1 MIKFTEIRTDF
12 KCYFC
17 IQLLPHLLILEKILK
32 AKKGEKNN
40 NNNPLSQLP
49 AIDKLLSLPEIQ
61 DLQTSFS
68 RTLVTDALRSVVS
81 DIRNEILAGNTEIK
95 FPEPEEYVTLTRQRI
110 EEKTRPRLCTV
121 VNATG
126 TVTHTNLGR
135 ALLAPSVCESLQ
147 NAAQNYVNLEYD
159 LETGKRGH
167 RDRITEPLLQQLT
180 GCEASTVVN
189 NNAAAVLIA
198 LQTVAQGKE
207 VIVSRGELIEIGG
220 AFRIPDVMAAS
231 GAILREVGTTNRTH
245 LRDYAE
251 AIKENTALILKVHPS
266 NYKIVGFTTTPDMH
280 ELTELG
286 AEHGIPTMED
296 LGSGA
301 LIDLSQFGLPH
312 EPVVAERIASGV
324 DIVTFSGDKLLG
336 GPQAG
341 IIVGKETWIQQI
353 RKNPLMRA
361 LRVDKLTIAAL
372 SATLLAYLTQDTI
385 TEQFPML
392 QRYTR
397 TIDELQITAERIADR
412 LKVIFEKIAAIEVY
426 DTHSQIGSGSLPVE
440 TLPSIA
446 VVLTPQT
453 VSVEKLSE
461 HFRHGSTPII
471 GRIEDDQLWFDVRTL
486 YEREEKHLIQT
497 AVEIASK
504 FGESSQK

>member
-1 MIKFTEIRTDF
+1 MNEIWNLSFR
-12 KCYFC
+12 
-17 IQLLPHLLILEKILK
+17 ILGDELTT
-32 AKKGEKNN
+32 EKNN
-40 NNNPLSQLP
+40 DKNLLRELP
-49 AIDKLLSLPEIQ
+49 SIEKLLLLPE
-61 DLQTSFS
+61 LQESITSYS
-68 RTLVTDALRSVVS
+68 RQLVTNALRSVVS
-81 DIRNEILAGNTEIK
+81 SIRENILRGKITQNLPT
-95 FPEPEEYVTLTRQRI
+95 PTEYVLLVSQEIVEMTRSPLRRVI
-110 EEKTRPRLCTV
+110 
-121 VNATG
+121 NATG

-135 ALLAPSVCESLQ
+135 ALLSQSACDGLL

-159 LETGKRGH
+159 LETGNRGH

-189 NNAAAVLIA
+189 NNAAAVLIT
-198 LQTVAQGKE
+198 LQTIAKGKE

-220 AFRIPDVMAAS
+220 AFRIPDVMEAS

-251 AIKENTALILKVHPS
+251 AINENTALLLKVHPS
-266 NYKIVGFTTTPDMH
+266 NYKIVGFTSTPEME

-286 AEHGIPTMED
+286 AERGIPTMED

-301 LIDLSQFGLPH
+301 LIDLSAYGLPK
-312 EPVVAERIASGV
+312 EPVVADRIASGV

-341 IIVGKETWIQQI
+341 IIVGKAEWVHQI

-372 SATLLAYLTQDTI
+372 SATLQAYLNEDVI
-385 TEQFPML
+385 EAHFPML

-397 TIDELQITAERIADR
+397 SIDALQTLAEQLEDKLMA
-412 LKVIFEKIAAIEVY
+412 IFKDKIAIEVCE
-426 DTHSQIGSGSLPVE
+426 TQSEIGSGSLPVE

-446 VVLTPQT
+446 VALTPKT
-453 VSVEKLSE
+453 ISVSQLSE
-461 HFRHGSTPII
+461 LFRQGIVPVI
-471 GRIEDDQLWFDVRTL
+471 GRIENDKVMFDLRTL
-486 YEREEKHLIQT
+486 YESEQQDLVQT
-497 AVEIASK
+497 AAEVATRIEK
-504 FGESSQK
+504 V

>member
-1 MIKFTEIRTDF
+1 MTT
-12 KCYFC
+12 
-17 IQLLPHLLILEKILK
+17 
-32 AKKGEKNN
+32 EKNN
-40 NNNPLSQLP
+40 DKNLLRDLP
-49 AIDKLLSLPEIQ
+49 SIEKLLLLPEMQ
-61 DLQTSFS
+61 ELLSSYS
-68 RTLVTDALRSVVS
+68 RTLVTNVLRSVVS
-81 DIRNEILAGNTEIK
+81 SVREQILSGEIIHQLPSPSDYASLAVNEIEEI
-95 FPEPEEYVTLTRQRI
+95 TRSPLR
-110 EEKTRPRLCTV
+110 TV
-121 VNATG
+121 INATG

-135 ALLAPSVCESLQ
+135 ALLSQSACDSLQ

-198 LQTVAQGKE
+198 LQTVAKDRE

-231 GAILREVGTTNRTH
+231 GAILKEVGTTNRTH

-251 AIKENTALILKVHPS
+251 AINENTALLLKVHPS
-266 NYKIVGFTTTPDMH
+266 NYKIVGFTSTPEME

-286 AEHGIPTMED
+286 AERGIPTMED

-301 LIDLSQFGLPH
+301 LIDLSQYGLPK
-312 EPVVAERIASGV
+312 EPVVADRIESGV

-341 IIVGKETWIQQI
+341 IIAGKAQWVHQI

-372 SATLLAYLTQDTI
+372 AATLQTYLNQDTI
-385 TEQFPML
+385 ENHLPML

-397 TIDELQITAERIADR
+397 TIDELQNTAQQLGDK
-412 LKVIFEKIAAIEVY
+412 LMNIFQDSMSIDVRETQSE
-426 DTHSQIGSGSLPVE
+426 IGSGSLPVE

-446 VVLTPQT
+446 VALTPIT
-453 VSVEKLSE
+453 ISVSKLSE
-461 HFRHGSTPII
+461 LFRQGKVPII
-471 GRIEDDQLWFDVRTL
+471 GRIENDQLMFDLRTL
-486 YEREEKHLIQT
+486 YESEQQDLLQT
-497 AVEIASK
+497 AAGVASDI
-504 FGESSQK
+504 ENV

>member
-1 MIKFTEIRTDF
+1 MNSKV
-12 KCYFC
+12 
-17 IQLLPHLLILEKILK
+17 QQEKS
-32 AKKGEKNN
+32 GNN
-40 NNNPLSQLP
+40 SLRQIPK
-49 AIDKLLSLPEIQ
+49 IDNLLSLPEIQ
-61 DLQTSFS
+61 KLLSSYS
-68 RTLVTDALRSVVS
+68 RTLVRHVLRSIVS
-81 DIRNEILAGNTEIK
+81 DLRADILKGKTDLILPDLSDYAE
-95 FPEPEEYVTLTRQRI
+95 LALHRI
-110 EEKTRPRLCTV
+110 QDITRPPLRKV
-121 VNATG
+121 INATG

-135 ALLAPSVCESLQ
+135 SLLSPSACDSLV

-159 LETGKRGH
+159 LDTGKRGH

-198 LQTVAQGKE
+198 LQTIAKDKE

-245 LRDYAE
+245 LRDYTE
-251 AIKENTALILKVHPS
+251 AINENTALILKVHPS
-266 NYKIVGFTTTPDMH
+266 NYKVIGFTSTPEMH

-286 AEHGIPTMED
+286 TERGITTMED

-301 LIDLSQFGLPH
+301 LIDLTQYGLPY
-312 EPVVAERIASGV
+312 EPVVAERISSGV

-341 IIVGKETWIQQI
+341 IIVGKEKWIHQI

-361 LRVDKLTIAAL
+361 LRIDKLTIAAL
-372 SATLLAYLTQDTI
+372 SATLQAYLNHDI
-385 TEQFPML
+385 LTEHFPMI

-397 TIDELQITAERIADR
+397 SIDELQITAEHIADR
-412 LKVIFEKIAAIEVY
+412 LKVIFDNIANIEVSE
-426 DTHSQIGSGSLPVE
+426 TQSEIGSGSLPVE

-446 VVLTPQT
+446 VVLTPQK
-453 VSVEKLSE
+453 VSAETFSE
-461 HFRHGSTPII
+461 HFRNGNTPVI
-471 GRIEDDQLWFDVRTL
+471 GRIETDQLWFDMRTV
-486 YEREEKHLIQT
+486 YEDDQKLLIRT
-497 AVEIASK
+497 AEEIALMLK
-504 FGESSQK
+504 SSQ